1 MSHLKNF
8 QFNAVQIADI
18 DTYIEL
24 LYSDDMD
31 AKLKGCVSILYL

>member
-8 QFNAVQIADI
+8 QFNAVQITDI

-31 AKLKGCVSILYL
+31 SKLKGCVSILYL

>member
-8 QFNAVQIADI
+8 QFNAVQVNEVDN
-18 DTYIEL
+18 YIEA

-31 AKLKGCVSILYL
+31 SKLKGCVSILYL